1 MCLKQKWINR
11 IKNISDSLSLSL
23 FLSFATCLSGFT
35 TARILLKERARS
47 DDDDD
52 LAFDRE
58 NRGGCL

>member
-1 MCLKQKWINR
+1 VLEAKVDKSE
-11 IKNISDSLSLSL
+11 KEYLSLSLSL

-35 TARILLKERARS
+35 PARILLKERARS

-52 LAFDRE
+52 RAFDRE

>member
-1 MCLKQKWINR
+1 M
-11 IKNISDSLSLSL
+11 KNISDALSLSL
-23 FLSFATCLSGFT
+23 FLSFATVCLSGFT